1 MRVQCPSCS
10 KVIPVTPKI
19 AGRKAKCNCGTV
31 LQIPQLTSDMPVGV
45 GVSAPPSIE
54 IVCTSCQRRLSV
66 PGSAA
71 GKKVKCPC
79 GVATPVPNAGSAPPA
94 PMPTNDPFGMPAD
107 DPFGMPAD
115 DNPFAAPADEFG
127 ENPYATSGSGEY
139 GMISGPAYM
148 SAPQPRKKA
157 KRKKTSAPASVGAG
171 PDMGQVLGG
180 IGMMVGAVVWFF
192 GALAFG
198 VFFVYPPILFIL
210 GLITMIKGFLS

>member
-31 LQIPQLTSDMPVGV
+31 LQIPQLSSDIPVGV

-94 PMPTNDPFGMPAD
+94 PMSTN

-115 DNPFAAPADEFG
+115 DNPFAAPADEFDQ
-127 ENPYATSGSGEY
+127 NPYASPTEGYGITST
-139 GMISGPAYM
+139 PAYM
-148 SAPQPRKKA
+148 SAPKPRKKA
-157 KRKKTSAPASVGAG
+157 KRKKKTSAPSGAG

-180 IGMMVGAVVWFF
+180 AGMMVGAVVWLVVGLMLGWIFF
-192 GALAFG
+192 
-198 VFFVYPPILFIL
+198 YPPILFII
-210 GLITMIKGFLS
+210 GLVTMVKGFLSS

>member
-31 LQIPQLTSDMPVGV
+31 LQIPQLSSDIPVGV

-94 PMPTNDPFGMPAD
+94 PMSTNDPFA
-107 DPFGMPAD
+107 MPAD
-115 DNPFAAPADEFG
+115 DNPFAAPADEFDQ
-127 ENPYATSGSGEY
+127 NPYASPTEGYGITST
-139 GMISGPAYM
+139 PAYM
-148 SAPQPRKKA
+148 SAPKPRKKA
-157 KRKKTSAPASVGAG
+157 KRKKKTSAPSGAG

-180 IGMMVGAVVWFF
+180 AGMMVGAVVWLVVGLMLGWIFF
-192 GALAFG
+192 
-198 VFFVYPPILFIL
+198 YPPILFII
-210 GLITMIKGFLS
+210 GLVTMVKGFLSS

>member
-10 KVIPVTPKI
+10 HVIPVTPKI

-31 LQIPQLTSDMPVGV
+31 LQIPQLSSDIPVGV

-79 GVATPVPNAGSAPPA
+79 GTATAVPRAGAAPPA
-94 PMPTNDPFGMPAD
+94 PMPANDPFGMPAD

-115 DNPFAAPADEFG
+115 NDPFAAPPGEFG
-127 ENPYATSGSGEY
+127 ENPYAASSEGGY
-139 GMISGPAYM
+139 GIASAPAYM
-148 SAPQPRKKA
+148 SAPKPRKKA
-157 KRKKTSAPASVGAG
+157 KRKKKTSAPSGAG
-171 PDMGQVLGG
+171 PDMGQVLSGV
-180 IGMMVGAVVWFF
+180 GMMVGAVVWLVVGLMCGRFF
-192 GALAFG
+192 I
-198 VFFVYPPILFIL
+198 YPPILFIMGL
-210 GLITMIKGFLS
+210 GTMIKGFMSS

>member
-10 KVIPVTPKI
+10 HVIPVTPKI

-31 LQIPQLTSDMPVGV
+31 LQIPQLSSDMPVGV

-79 GVATPVPNAGSAPPA
+79 GVATAVPNAGSAPPA

-115 DNPFAAPADEFG
+115 DNPFAAPADEFD
-127 ENPYATSGSGEY
+127 ENPYASPTEGYGITSA
-139 GMISGPAYM
+139 PAYM
-148 SAPQPRKKA
+148 SAPKPRKKA
-157 KRKKTSAPASVGAG
+157 KRKKKTSALSGAG

-180 IGMMVGAVVWFF
+180 IGMMVGALVWFF
-192 GALAFG
+192 GASALG
-198 VFFVYPPILFIL
+198 VIFIYPPILFVI
-210 GLITMIKGFLS
+210 GLATMIKGFLS

>member
-31 LQIPQLTSDMPVGV
+31 LQIPQLSSDIPVGV

-115 DNPFAAPADEFG
+115 DNPFAAPADEFDQ
-127 ENPYATSGSGEY
+127 NPYASPTEGYGITST
-139 GMISGPAYM
+139 PAYM

-157 KRKKTSAPASVGAG
+157 KRKKKTSAPSGAG

-180 IGMMVGAVVWFF
+180 AGMMVGAVVWLVVGLMLGWIFI
-192 GALAFG
+192 
-198 VFFVYPPILFIL
+198 YPPILFII
-210 GLITMIKGFLS
+210 GLVTMIKGFLSS

>member
-10 KVIPVTPKI
+10 KVIPVTPEI
-19 AGRKAKCNCGTV
+19 AGRKAKCNCGTT
-31 LQIPQLTSDMPVGV
+31 LQIPQLSSEVPVGV
-45 GVSAPPSIE
+45 GVSAPQPIE

-79 GVATPVPNAGSAPPA
+79 GVATAVPNAGSAPPA
-94 PMPTNDPFGMPAD
+94 PIPANDPFGMPAN

-139 GMISGPAYM
+139 GITSAPAYM
-148 SAPQPRKKA
+148 SAPKPRKKA
-157 KRKKTSAPASVGAG
+157 ERKKTSAPTGAG
-171 PDMGQVLGG
+171 GLDMGQVLGG
-180 IGMMVGAVVWFF
+180 AGMMVGAVVWLVVGLMCGWIFF
-192 GALAFG
+192 
-198 VFFVYPPILFIL
+198 YPPILFII
-210 GLITMIKGFLS
+210 GLVTMVKGFLS

>member
-31 LQIPQLTSDMPVGV
+31 LQIPQLSSDIPVGV

-79 GVATPVPNAGSAPPA
+79 GTATAVPRAGAAPPA
-94 PMPTNDPFGMPAD
+94 PMPANDPFGMPAD

-115 DNPFAAPADEFG
+115 NDPFAAPPGEFG
-127 ENPYATSGSGEY
+127 ENPYASPTEGYGITST
-139 GMISGPAYM
+139 PAYM
-148 SAPQPRKKA
+148 SAPKPRKKA
-157 KRKKTSAPASVGAG
+157 KRKKKTSALSGAG

-180 IGMMVGAVVWFF
+180 IGMMVGALVWFF
-192 GALAFG
+192 GALALG
-198 VFFVYPPILFIL
+198 VIFIYPPILFII
-210 GLITMIKGFLS
+210 GLVTMIKGFLSS

>member
-10 KVIPVTPKI
+10 HVIPVTPKI

-31 LQIPQLTSDMPVGV
+31 LQIPQLSSDIPVGV

-79 GVATPVPNAGSAPPA
+79 GVVTAVASAGSAAPT
-94 PMPTNDPFGMPAD
+94 PMPSNDPFGMPENDPFGMPAD
-107 DPFGMPAD
+107 E
-115 DNPFAAPADEFG
+115 NPFAAPADEFG
-127 ENPYATSGSGEY
+127 ETPYATTGSGEY
-139 GMISGPAYM
+139 GMTSAPAYM
-148 SAPQPRKKA
+148 SAPKPRKKS
-157 KRKKTSAPASVGAG
+157 KRKKTSAPASTG

-180 IGMMVGAVVWFF
+180 IGMMVGALVWFF
-192 GALAFG
+192 GALALG
-198 VFFVYPPILFIL
+198 RIFFYPPILFII
-210 GLITMIKGFLS
+210 GLVTMIKGFMSS

>member
-31 LQIPQLTSDMPVGV
+31 LQIPQLSSDIPVGV

-79 GVATPVPNAGSAPPA
+79 GTATAVTRAGAAPPA
-94 PMPTNDPFGMPAD
+94 PMPANDPFGMPAD
-107 DPFGMPAD
+107 ND
-115 DNPFAAPADEFG
+115 PFAAPPGEFG
-127 ENPYATSGSGEY
+127 ENPYAASSEGGY
-139 GMISGPAYM
+139 GIASAPAYM
-148 SAPQPRKKA
+148 SAPKPRKKA
-157 KRKKTSAPASVGAG
+157 KRKKKTLAPSGAG
-171 PDMGQVLGG
+171 LDMGQVLSGV
-180 IGMMVGAVVWFF
+180 GMMVGAVVWLVVGLMCGRFF
-192 GALAFG
+192 I
-198 VFFVYPPILFIL
+198 YPPILFIMGL
-210 GLITMIKGFLS
+210 GTMIKGFMSS